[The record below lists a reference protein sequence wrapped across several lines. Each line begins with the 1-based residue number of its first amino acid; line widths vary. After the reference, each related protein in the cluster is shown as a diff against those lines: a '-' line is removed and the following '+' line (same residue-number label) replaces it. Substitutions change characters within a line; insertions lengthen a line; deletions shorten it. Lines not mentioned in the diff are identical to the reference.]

1 MQQAVTFCIDDDLD
15 MLTKSIIF
23 VNDLTVFLKQ
33 CGTFGYWVK
42 EICNYLT
49 TALKTEEA
57 IAPFPDA
64 INLNIAFHQLVKK
77 WLLWGY
83 FVEKNY

>member
-1 MQQAVTFCIDDDLD
+1 MELMDF
-15 MLTKSIIF
+15 KE
-23 VNDLTVFLKQ
+23 VNFVFL
-33 CGTFGYWVK
+33 FSGYWVK
-42 EICNYLT
+42 EICNYLIA
-49 TALKTEEA
+49 ALKTKEA